1 MIHLLLA
8 ILIQAAP
15 DDPPDASAK
24 VDGAVKSIPGYQPGG
39 MPIGDAD
46 FLARLMG
53 DLVGAPPTAA
63 EVAAFVADNDPKKR
77 TKKIDQLL
85 DDPRYGPF
93 WADRFS
99 TVFFG
104 DLSQVRFQG
113 LGPLGEGVE
122 EAILPDFRKW
132 LAQRFQKDKP
142 WTEIVNNLLDARGTT
157 AGDAALAYKMS
168 MYREPGMEQ
177 TFAERVSRHF
187 LGIRLTCARCH
198 DHPFDKWRVEDYY
211 GLADFVYRQRARV
224 KDGVPEITHV
234 DEGDLKMPN
243 LAGRRDSEVKLSAG
257 GSASPIFLFGG
268 QAGRFDDRA
277 KVLAQFM
284 TNRANTQLPRT
295 LANRVWSWLM
305 GWGIV
310 HPIDDFNLKNKALS
324 PALMETLVRDL
335 IDNGYSLKRLLRT
348 ICNSQEYQMPLPQG
362 EAEATSFRHL
372 AARRYGLGRYEVW
385 AGKPVARLSFDY
397 KFPESWAPVRPRLGG
412 ISARFMHRVPDPN
425 DPSRNAELL
434 VFEAKPR
441 EPFVSQFEKPKTATS
456 TVEGKVS
463 FALSEISGAY
473 TCRLGSDGPLDY
485 AILTARSE
493 GKGTVTTYRLEGP
506 ADLVA
511 WWREEFLALL
521 KSAGPR

>member
-1 MIHLLLA
+1 MLILLVSLLILA
-8 ILIQAAP
+8 QN

-24 VDGAVKSIPGYQPGG
+24 IDSAVKSIPGYQPGG

-53 DLVGAPPTAA
+53 DLVGAAPTAA
-63 EVAAFVADNDPKKR
+63 ELAAFVADNDPKKR
-77 TKKIDQLL
+77 TKKMDQLL
-85 DDPRYGPF
+85 DDPRYAPF

-132 LAQRFQKDKP
+132 LAQKLKQDKP

-157 AGDAALAYKMS
+157 AGDAALAYKLS

-224 KDGVPEITHV
+224 TDGVPEIAHV
-234 DEGDLKMPN
+234 DEGDLMMPK
-243 LAGRRDSEVKLSAG
+243 LSGRRDSDVKLSAG

-284 TNRANTQLPRT
+284 TSRANTQLPRA

-310 HPIDDFNLKNKALS
+310 HPIDDFTLKNKAMS
-324 PALMETLVRDL
+324 PALMEALVRDL

-348 ICNSQEYQMPLPQG
+348 ICTSQEYQLPLPAADQ
-362 EAEATSFRHL
+362 EFRSFRHL
-372 AARRYGLGRYEVW
+372 AASKFALGRYDPW
-385 AGKPVARLSFDY
+385 MGKPVVRLAFSY
-397 KFPESWAPVRPRLGG
+397 KFPESWAPVRLKYGG
-412 ISARFMHRVPDPN
+412 SAKFLHLVPDPK
-425 DPSRNAELL
+425 DKSRNAELQ
-434 VFEAKPR
+434 VFEGKETR
-441 EPFVSQFEKPKTATS
+441 EPNAAQFLKPKTETS
-456 TVEGKVS
+456 TVEGKVK
-463 FALSEISGAY
+463 FVLSEVRGTY
-473 TCRLGSDGPLDY
+473 TCRIGSDGPLDY
-485 AILTARSE
+485 AVLTARGE
-493 GKGTVTTYRLEGP
+493 ANGTVTTYRLEGP

-511 WWREEFLALL
+511 ALREEFVKLL
-521 KSAGPR
+521 QSAAPR